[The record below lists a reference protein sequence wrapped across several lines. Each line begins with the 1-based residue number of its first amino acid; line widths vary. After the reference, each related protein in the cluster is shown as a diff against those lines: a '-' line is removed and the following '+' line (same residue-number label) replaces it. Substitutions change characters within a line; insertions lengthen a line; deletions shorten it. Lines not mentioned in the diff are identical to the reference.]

1 MDFNSYMAMLN
12 PETAA
17 QVGSFYGHSP
27 TAYVQ
32 APTYTQGPLGL
43 GPFMTSPG
51 FATGSPH
58 NPYAHINPYRYSGM
72 NPKDQPGDQLL
83 ADLIRAQTRDYNTRF
98 APIENMLAGSITR
111 TGTTYL
117 QGDLERTQNAVLG
130 ASQNVQGMTNRA
142 AERLGVNGAQLNPN
156 ATTSTLVGGMNE
168 TRMRDADRR
177 LELLTGGLSGIT
189 QGARN
194 IGR

>member
-1 MDFNSYMAMLN
+1 MNMDSYLAMLN
-12 PETAA
+12 PQMQQ
-17 QVGSFYGHSP
+17 QVGSFYGYGGF
-27 TAYVQ
+27 TNYGG
-32 APTYTQGPLGL
+32 YGG
-43 GPFMTSPG
+43 SPG
-51 FATGSPH
+51 
-58 NPYAHINPYRYSGM
+58 NPYAAIDPYRYSGM
-72 NPKDQPGDQLL
+72 NPKDSPGDQLL

-130 ASQNVQGMTNRA
+130 ASQNVQGMTNRS
-142 AERLGVNGAQLNPN
+142 AERLGVNGAQLNQN